1 MKEQNYNLNNL
12 GNTFYLFKRDDEKM
26 IDDIKKFA
34 LKYRNKIE
42 SDLGLDNTQAGFIA
56 DNSSLKNKKAVWQ
69 EPKKEHKKLMDFILS
84 SKCHFILL

>member
-34 LKYRNKIE
+34 LRYRNKI
-42 SDLGLDNTQAGFIA
+42 
-56 DNSSLKNKKAVWQ
+56 
-69 EPKKEHKKLMDFILS
+69 
-84 SKCHFILL
+84 CLLYTSPSPRD